1 MACGII
7 RPMEKT
13 TLYLSGE
20 LQRSL
25 RELARRTGRRQAD
38 LIREA
43 LTEYVG
49 RVERPWPRSI
59 GAAADGSLDAAD
71 GERWLR
77 DEWERQASEPETAWV
92 DDDADARAERRP
104 GSNP

>member
-1 MACGII
+1 
-7 RPMEKT
+7 MEKT
-13 TLYLSGE
+13 TLYLSAE

-43 LTEYVG
+43 LTVYVG
-49 RVERPWPRSI
+49 GQERPWPRSI

-71 GERWLR
+71 SERWLGE
-77 DEWERQASEPETAWV
+77 EWERQANDVGRARA
-92 DDDADARAERRP
+92 DDDADAGAGRRP
-104 GSNP
+104 GANR